1 MRGKPSKTSEP
12 SSEIRGSQPIS
23 GPEQEGKPAAGNQFA
38 FVAKLVIIVGLV
50 LLAFWLLDRAV

>member
-12 SSEIRGSQPIS
+12 SSEIRSSQPIS
-23 GPEQEGKPAAGNQFA
+23 GPEQEREPAGNQFA
-38 FVAKLVIIVGLV
+38 FAVKLAIIVGLV

>member
-1 MRGKPSKTSEP
+1 MRGEPGKTSEP
-12 SSEIRGSQPIS
+12 SSEIRSSQAIS
-23 GPEQEGKPAAGNQFA
+23 GLEQEGKPAAGNQFA